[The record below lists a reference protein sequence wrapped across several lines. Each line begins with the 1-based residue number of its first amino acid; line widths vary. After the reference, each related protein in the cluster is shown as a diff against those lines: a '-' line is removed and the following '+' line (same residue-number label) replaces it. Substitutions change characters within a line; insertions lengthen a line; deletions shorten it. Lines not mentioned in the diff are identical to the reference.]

1 MFPYFSLWPK
11 VSVRLRA
18 DQRSTSINVSENANI
33 VVFSCRKYARE
44 EDYALE
50 DVEMKGLT

>member
-50 DVEMKGLT
+50 DVEMKGLA